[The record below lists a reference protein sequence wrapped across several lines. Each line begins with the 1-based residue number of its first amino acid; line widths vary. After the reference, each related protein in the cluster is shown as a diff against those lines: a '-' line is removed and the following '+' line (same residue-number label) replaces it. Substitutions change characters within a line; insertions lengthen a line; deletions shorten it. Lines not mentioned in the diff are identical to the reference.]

1 MYNRYCPQ
9 GGYQN
14 LEPERRSDA
23 GSAGSASD
31 RLFGGRISGLL
42 QNLLGGAKNAG
53 GAGIFDKL
61 GLSQL
66 DKGDILLVLV
76 LIYLFRESEDD
87 EWLVILALVLLM
99 GLG

>member
-14 LEPERRSDA
+14 LGPDAPAGKRPSGSDGAPLA
-23 GSAGSASD
+23 GRLGS
-31 RLFGGRISGLL
+31 LL
-42 QNLLGGAKNAG
+42 QNLLGGSKNAG
-53 GAGIFDKL
+53 GTGILEAL
-61 GLSQL
+61 GLNRL

-76 LIYLFRESEDD
+76 LIYLFRESDDD
-87 EWLVILALVLLM
+87 EWLIILALVLLM

>member
-1 MYNRYCPQ
+1 MYNRYSPQ

-14 LEPERRSDA
+14 LDPEIP
-23 GSAGSASD
+23 GSPPPSSGHGTG
-31 RLFGGRISGLL
+31 LGGGRISSLL
-42 QNLLGGAKNAG
+42 QSLLGGVKNAG
-53 GAGIFDKL
+53 STGILEKL

-87 EWLVILALVLLM
+87 EWLIILALVLLM

>member
-9 GGYQN
+9 GGYQT
-14 LEPERRSDA
+14 LEPERCGQGDRP
-23 GSAGSASD
+23 ASGASS
-31 RLFGGRISGLL
+31 LFGGRLSGLI
-42 QNLLGGAKNAG
+42 QSLLGGAKNAG
-53 GAGIFDKL
+53 GTGIFDKL

-76 LIYLFRESEDD
+76 LIYLFRESDDD

>member
-1 MYNRYCPQ
+1 MYNRYSPQ

-14 LEPERRSDA
+14 LDPEPSGSPPPHSGSGA
-23 GSAGSASD
+23 GLG
-31 RLFGGRISGLL
+31 GGRLSSLL
-42 QNLLGGAKNAG
+42 QSLLGGVKNAG
-53 GAGIFDKL
+53 STGIFEKL

-87 EWLVILALVLLM
+87 EWLIILALVLLM

>member
-14 LEPERRSDA
+14 LESEPQPNSTP
-23 GSAGSASD
+23 AGSASSS
-31 RLFGGRISGLL
+31 LFGGRLSGLL
-42 QNLLGGAKNAG
+42 QNLLGGTKNAG
-53 GAGIFDKL
+53 SAGIFDRL
-61 GLSQL
+61 GLGQL